1 MSNEVTVAVKG
12 WAGSNTN
19 HHVGPNGGRMTSF
32 RLGVTARYYSRA
44 TREHRDAPTQWFT
57 VKCWGELGENVAE
70 SVSKGS
76 PVLVRGRLV
85 TETWRTEDG
94 VERSNNVIHA
104 ESVGIELGKGTAKYV
119 KVSRNSQEADDTER
133 VGGQVGGDDAETA
146 PSPALAGRGAGEE
159 ADPWSHDYGA
169 ELAEEP
175 ELEPAG

>member
-1 MSNEVTVAVKG
+1 MSNEVTVTVKG
-12 WAGSNTN
+12 WAGSNVN
-19 HHVGPNGGRMTSF
+19 QHVGPSGGRMTNF

-44 TREHRDAPTQWFT
+44 HGEHRDAPTQWFT

-70 SVSKGS
+70 SVVKGS

-85 TETWRTEDG
+85 TETWRTEEG
-94 VERSNNVIHA
+94 AERFTNVIHA

-133 VGGQVGGDDAETA
+133 VGGPVAAEGDATA

-159 ADPWSHDYGA
+159 ADPWSRDYGA
-169 ELAEEP
+169 ELTDEP